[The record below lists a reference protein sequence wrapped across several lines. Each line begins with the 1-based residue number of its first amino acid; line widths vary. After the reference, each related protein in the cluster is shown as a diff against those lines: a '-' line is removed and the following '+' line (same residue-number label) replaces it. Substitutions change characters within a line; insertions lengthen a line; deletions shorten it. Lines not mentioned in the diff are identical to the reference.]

1 MDLFQYS
8 LFLLGGRVL
17 LLYRGPL
24 YLPKLIL
31 KSPCLESWCQEK
43 VVSKGFE
50 DSEKQRKYGQISK
63 GELRDLFRT
72 LKKVLWETCA
82 KMSADIVFN
91 FPLNSSTVQ
100 KMSV

>member
-1 MDLFQYS
+1 M
-8 LFLLGGRVL
+8 GREG

-43 VVSKGFE
+43 SVSKGFGK
-50 DSEKQRKYGQISK
+50 SEFKRKSDQISK
-63 GELRDLFRT
+63 GELRGLFRRS
-72 LKKVLWETCA
+72 KKVLWETCA